1 MSPLKAP
8 QGLAVR
14 IASFPKSQA
23 DRRTPIQLADPG
35 IYDPAVIPSLRKTS
49 LIALG
54 YHRALSEFARL
65 LGPKLQTNLLGE
77 SFTAR
82 ILVNSVERRE
92 RTMREDGPRER
103 AMLG

>member
-1 MSPLKAP
+1 M
-8 QGLAVR
+8 
-14 IASFPKSQA
+14 
-23 DRRTPIQLADPG
+23 
-35 IYDPAVIPSLRKTS
+35 
-49 LIALG
+49 LG

-82 ILVNSVERRE
+82 ILVNSVERKE